1 MPLSGKNS
9 RFLLPFP
16 ESTCRSRCFL
26 IVSITWYIQIHLL
39 AVRNR
44 SCITSQAAC
53 VAENSGQRSLESGSL
68 INQNTYSDNE
78 CQKQCIFNQVLTLFT
93 AIYSTVVVIN
103 LNNIVFPPFQLSLA
117 ITARINSLVAAP
129 RFQDVAGGRDSPL
142 RKDTIL
148 HIISF
153 RRGTLCKMP
162 FISHF
167 LPTNYHNFTNK

>member
-93 AIYSTVVVIN
+93 A
-103 LNNIVFPPFQLSLA
+103 
-117 ITARINSLVAAP
+117 RINSLVAAP

-167 LPTNYHNFTNK
+167 LPTNYHNFANK